1 MRYVA
6 FFAAIPLA
14 VALMFAI
21 PATDCSAQLLLN
33 EIVADPASDW
43 DGDGSVG
50 SRADEWVEIINA
62 GTSSIDLSA
71 YRLGDLS
78 GGYSWR
84 YGFDGS
90 LAPGDVLLVYGS
102 AAQVWQSENGFSAV
116 GLSLNNTGDTVYLY
130 RVEGGDTTVA
140 DSYAYLTHE
149 VADDRAAGRSSPA
162 PGAWIVF
169 DALNPYSGETPPL
182 GNGCVPTPALANECI
197 PEVPVKGATWGAI
210 KHRYDG

>member
-6 FFAAIPLA
+6 FFLAISLA
-14 VALMFAI
+14 MAFSLII
-21 PATDCSAQLLLN
+21 PATECSAQLLLN
-33 EIVADPASDW
+33 ELIADPASDW

-50 SRADEWVEIINA
+50 SRADEWVEVINA

-84 YGFDGS
+84 YGFNGS

-116 GLSLNNTGDTVYLY
+116 GLSLNNAGDTVYLY
-130 RVEGGDTTVA
+130 RIEGADTVVA
-140 DSYAYLTHE
+140 DSYAYQTHE
-149 VADDRAAGRSSPA
+149 VVDDRATGRTSPA
-162 PGAWIVF
+162 PGVWVVF
-169 DALNPYSGETPPL
+169 DALNPYSGTTLPL
-182 GNGCVPTPALANECI
+182 GNGCVPTPALANECT
-197 PEVPVKGATWGAI
+197 PEVPVEGATWGSI
-210 KHRYDG
+210 KYRYDG